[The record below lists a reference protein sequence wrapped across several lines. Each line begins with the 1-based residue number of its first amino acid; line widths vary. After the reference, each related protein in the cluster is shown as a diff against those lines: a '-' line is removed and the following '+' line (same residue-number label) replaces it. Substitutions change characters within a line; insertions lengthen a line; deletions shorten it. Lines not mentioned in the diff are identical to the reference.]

1 MNRSIASTNFK
12 LTSKCT
18 SDDGSL
24 KIQLISLGGI
34 LLEFHIKYA
43 IYIVLFRSFYFQS
56 IFKQPKHV
64 VNGCNRCEGVYFCW
78 KMEKFIQIACSNS
91 IRKYIPHPHPLSS
104 TIYGLSVENIGVS
117 IFDEISTFA
126 SLSNLLLWR
135 PAREIDL
142 KKNIKII
149 TLWTT
154 INKSL
159 KNGHFLLSIH
169 INRGAVFNRPST
181 QPTKLDN
188 ILGTDNG
195 VFVLCK
201 VITDIVPFVF
211 MVHSSPSGG
220 VGSWLLPVCGKIL
233 QKSEILR
240 W

>member
-1 MNRSIASTNFK
+1 MNRSIASTDFK

-24 KIQLISLGGI
+24 KIQLNSFGGI

-135 PAREIDL
+135 PAREIDF
-142 KKNIKII
+142 KKKHKNNYTLNDYKQVIKEWAFPLVDSYQSWCCLQS
-149 TLWTT
+149 T
-154 INKSL
+154 
-159 KNGHFLLSIH
+159 
-169 INRGAVFNRPST
+169 FNST
-181 QPTKLDN
+181 
-188 ILGTDNG
+188 
-195 VFVLCK
+195 
-201 VITDIVPFVF
+201 
-211 MVHSSPSGG
+211 H
-220 VGSWLLPVCGKIL
+220 KI
-233 QKSEILR
+233 R
-240 W
+240 